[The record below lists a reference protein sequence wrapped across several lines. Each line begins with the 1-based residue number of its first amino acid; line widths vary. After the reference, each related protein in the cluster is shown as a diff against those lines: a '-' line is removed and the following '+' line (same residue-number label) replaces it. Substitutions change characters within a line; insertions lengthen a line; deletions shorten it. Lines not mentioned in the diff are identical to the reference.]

1 MDTTVTTT
9 DVPSWDRWRQSVQ
22 EARDS
27 MTVRRVFGEPIERD
41 GSTIIP
47 AAFVFGGG
55 GGGGGGD
62 TEGNGGSGTG
72 FGLRAR
78 PVGAFVVRDGEVRWE
93 PALDVTR
100 LAILGQVVALVAILS
115 LRSILKARAR
125 KR

>member
-47 AAFVFGGG
+47 TAFVFGGG

-62 TEGNGGSGTG
+62 TEGNGGGGTG

-78 PVGAFVVRDGEVRWE
+78 PVGAFVVRGGEVRWE

-100 LAILGQVVALVAILS
+100 LAILGQVVAIVAILS
-115 LRSILKARAR
+115 LRSILRGRAKHR
-125 KR
+125 

>member
-1 MDTTVTTT
+1 MDTTVTAT

-62 TEGNGGSGTG
+62 TEGNGGGGTG

-78 PVGAFVVRDGEVRWE
+78 PVGAYVVRDGEVRWE

-100 LAILGQVVALVAILS
+100 LAIVGQVVAIVAILS

-125 KR
+125 ST

>member
-62 TEGNGGSGTG
+62 NEGNGGGGTG

-100 LAILGQVVALVAILS
+100 LAILGQVVAIVALLS
-115 LRSILKARAR
+115 LRSILRGRA
-125 KR
+125 KRR